1 MPPGQTLEGFYAG
14 ESVPV
19 NQKLSDMFL
28 QLHISERTG
37 RGVPKITE
45 VYGKET
51 YEFRENSIVVSIPFT
66 RVRLDENTQDN
77 TQDNTQVD
85 TETRILSFCEVP
97 RSKTEITAHL
107 GYKDSRGVA
116 RNHIQPLV
124 QKGRLAM
131 TIPDKPNS
139 KNQKYITIR

>member
-1 MPPGQTLEGFYAG
+1 MKCVKWG
-14 ESVPV
+14 S
-19 NQKLSDMFL
+19 
-28 QLHISERTG
+28 
-37 RGVPKITE
+37 KITE

-66 RVRLDENTQDN
+66 RVQVERD

-85 TETRILSFCEVP
+85 ARDKILGYCEVA
-97 RSKTEITAHL
+97 RSKSEITAYL
-107 GYKDSRGVA
+107 GYKDARGVA

-124 QKGRLAM
+124 QQGRLAM

-139 KNQKYITIR
+139 KNQKYITIK